1 MLQKKLLN
9 KRRVRNFIPTIVFL
23 SSVFLLT
30 SGALFAWYFT
40 QKLRAKQ
47 FISPLV
53 SQTTKKQQA
62 IVNPD
67 TSTQIED
74 LLKRNSMTPVSVTIA
89 SDSALLVTLDSGEQI
104 IFSQKKDLS
113 EQITSLQL
121 IKRELTI
128 EGKRLNRVDFRFD
141 NPIITF

>member
-1 MLQKKLLN
+1 
-9 KRRVRNFIPTIVFL
+9 
-23 SSVFLLT
+23 
-30 SGALFAWYFT
+30 
-40 QKLRAKQ
+40 
-47 FISPLV
+47 
-53 SQTTKKQQA
+53 
-62 IVNPD
+62 
-67 TSTQIED
+67 
-74 LLKRNSMTPVSVTIA
+74 RNSMTPVSVTIA